1 MSTPRL
7 TAQCLVHCAM
17 KRSNGRSTR
26 ERHYAKGD
34 RGQRD
39 MRVARNDQ
47 REKLEVTMAGSS
59 SHDGAAFVMHTP
71 MPPEV
76 DPEAPPPPNIDPD
89 PPATPDDDPS
99 GLPPAAPEGDPPA
112 KPPPMRA
119 SSRLA

>member
-1 MSTPRL
+1 
-7 TAQCLVHCAM
+7 
-17 KRSNGRSTR
+17 
-26 ERHYAKGD
+26 
-34 RGQRD
+34 
-39 MRVARNDQ
+39 
-47 REKLEVTMAGSS
+47 MAGSS
-59 SHDGAAFVMHTP
+59 SHDGAAIVMHTP

-89 PPATPDDDPS
+89 PPATPDDDPG

>member
-1 MSTPRL
+1 
-7 TAQCLVHCAM
+7 
-17 KRSNGRSTR
+17 
-26 ERHYAKGD
+26 
-34 RGQRD
+34 
-39 MRVARNDQ
+39 
-47 REKLEVTMAGSS
+47 MAGSS
-59 SHDGAAFVMHTP
+59 SHDGTAFVMHTP

-89 PPATPDDDPS
+89 PPATPDDDPG

>member
-1 MSTPRL
+1 MLGALR
-7 TAQCLVHCAM
+7 VMEH
-17 KRSNGRSTR
+17 SNGRSTR

-34 RGQRD
+34 WGQRD
-39 MRVARNDQ
+39 MRDARMM
-47 REKLEVTMAGSS
+47 RETLEVTMAGSNL
-59 SHDGAAFVMHTP
+59 HGGAAFVMHTP

-89 PPATPDDDPS
+89 PPATPDDDPG

-119 SSRLA
+119 ARRLA